1 MAFRLELWALA
12 PEDFGEESQAVF
24 REELA
29 RRLVLGEGHVTFE
42 VDASNSPLGEAGEEE
57 EDEEGHLPTAAM
69 LVTLRGVDDEG
80 EAAYVAQEVQAVGDA
95 GDLLDVDEFGAC
107 DVSDVFVVEEHR
119 PPGAAAAALAAL
131 KPHAT

>member
-1 MAFRLELWALA
+1 MAFRLELWDFA

-29 RRLVLGEGHVTFE
+29 RRLLLAESHVTFE
-42 VDASNSPLGEAGEEE
+42 VDASNSPLDEE
-57 EDEEGHLPTAAM
+57 EDEEGPLPTVAM
-69 LVTLRGVDDEG
+69 LVTLRGLDDEG

-95 GDLLDVDEFGAC
+95 GDLLDVDEFGECA
-107 DVSDVFVVEEHR
+107 VSDVFVVEEHR

>member
-1 MAFRLELWALA
+1 MAFRLELWDFA

-29 RRLVLGEGHVTFE
+29 RRLLLAESHVTFE
-42 VDASNSPLGEAGEEE
+42 VDASNSPLDEE
-57 EDEEGHLPTAAM
+57 EDEEGHVAM
-69 LVTLRGVDDEG
+69 LVTLRGLDDEG

-95 GDLLDVDEFGAC
+95 GDLLDVDEFGECA
-107 DVSDVFVVEEHR
+107 VSDVFVVEEHR